1 MNLLDADFFK
11 YYFCKKFNIFLYEN
25 TTTRRTRKIMAIY
38 SPDNFSLIDSPMK
51 LLRLN
56 ALAPNFQLPK
66 TAVTIGNFDGVHLGH
81 QAMISQLKQLAAAE
95 NLKTLVMIFEPQ
107 PLEFFKGYDAPPRI
121 TSLREK
127 VEYLTKLGVD
137 YIAVAKFDNHFR
149 SLNAESFA
157 ELLKVKL
164 NAEHLV
170 LGDDFHFGKNRQGN
184 SEFLTAYGFQVTNL
198 TTVALDGERVSST
211 RIRQT
216 LQAGDLA
223 LAAKLLGRP
232 YSITGRVQYGDQIGR
247 TLDFPTIN
255 VALNRHKPCLK
266 GIYGVEVM
274 CETLSLKDKVK
285 ADNPEKSGIAGYEPT
300 ALFGAGHVGTR
311 PAIKQVHPEWRLEVH
326 FPDVSANLYGL
337 LMRVTFLNYLHGEK
351 DYPSLEALKVGIDD
365 DVEKL
370 LEFRQNTP
378 HFPF

>member
-1 MNLLDADFFK
+1 
-11 YYFCKKFNIFLYEN
+11 
-25 TTTRRTRKIMAIY
+25 
-38 SPDNFSLIDSPMK
+38 MK

-56 ALAPNFQLPK
+56 ALNSHSVSEK

-81 QAMISQLKQLAAAE
+81 QAMITQLKQVAE
-95 NLKTLVMIFEPQ
+95 QQHLKTVVMIFEPQ
-107 PLEFFKGYDAPPRI
+107 PLEYFKGYEAPPRI
-121 TSLREK
+121 SSLREK
-127 VEYLTKLGVD
+127 VEYLTELGVD
-137 YIAVAKFDNHFR
+137 YIAVAKFDENFR
-149 SLNAESFA
+149 SLSATDFA
-157 ELLKVKL
+157 DILKTKL

-184 SEFLTAYGFQVTNL
+184 SEFLRDYGFDVTNL
-198 TTVALDGERVSST
+198 NTIELDGERVSST

-216 LQAGDLA
+216 LQAGNLA

-247 TLDFPTIN
+247 TINFPTIN
-255 VALNRHKPCLK
+255 VRLNRHKPCLH
-266 GIYGVEVM
+266 GIYAVEVI
-274 CETLSLKDKVK
+274 CETESLKAKVDQVGSDLK
-285 ADNPEKSGIAGYEPT
+285 GVAGYDET

-311 PAIKQVHPEWRLEVH
+311 PAIKQAHPAWRLEVH

-351 DYPSLEALKVGIDD
+351 NYPSLEALKAGIDD

-370 LEFRQNTP
+370 LEFRQNHP

>member
-1 MNLLDADFFK
+1 
-11 YYFCKKFNIFLYEN
+11 
-25 TTTRRTRKIMAIY
+25 
-38 SPDNFSLIDSPMK
+38 MK

-56 ALAPNFQLPK
+56 ALASNTLPDK

-81 QAMISQLKQLAAAE
+81 QAMIQQLKSVAAQQ
-95 NLKTLVMIFEPQ
+95 NLQTVVMIFEPQ
-107 PLEFFKGYDAPPRI
+107 PLEFFKAYEAPPRI
-121 TSLREK
+121 SSLREK
-127 VEYLTKLGVD
+127 VEYLTELGVD
-137 YIAVAKFDNHFR
+137 YIAVAKFDNAFR
-149 SLNAESFA
+149 SLNAEDFA
-157 ELLKVKL
+157 QILKEKL
-164 NAEHLV
+164 NASALV

-184 SEFLTAYGFQVTNL
+184 SEFLANYGFQVTNL
-198 TTVALDGERVSST
+198 KTIESEGERVSST

-247 TLDFPTIN
+247 TINFPTIN
-255 VALNRHKPCLK
+255 VRLNRHKPCLN
-266 GIYGVEVM
+266 GIYAVDVV
-274 CETLSLKDKVK
+274 CETTSLQDKVK
-285 ADNPEKSGIAGYEPT
+285 SEHPEKIGIAGYAPT

-326 FPDVSANLYGL
+326 FPNVSANLYGL
-337 LMRVTFLNYLHGEK
+337 LMRVTFLNFLHGEK
-351 DYPSLEALKVGIDD
+351 DYPSLEALKAGIDD

-370 LEFRQNTP
+370 LEFRHSNP

>member
-1 MNLLDADFFK
+1 MQ
-11 YYFCKKFNIFLYEN
+11 
-25 TTTRRTRKIMAIY
+25 
-38 SPDNFSLIDSPMK
+38 

-56 ALAPNFQLPK
+56 ALSSTTDLAQ
-66 TAVTIGNFDGVHLGH
+66 TAVTIGNFDGVHVGH
-81 QAMISQLKQLAAAE
+81 QAMIQQLKAVAAAQQ
-95 NLKTLVMIFEPQ
+95 LKTVVMLFEPQ

-121 TSLREK
+121 SSLREK
-127 VEYLTKLGVD
+127 VEYLTELGID

-149 SLNAESFA
+149 SLNAEAFA
-157 ELLKVKL
+157 HLLKNSL
-164 NAEHLV
+164 NATHLV

-184 SEFLTAYGFQVTNL
+184 SDFLRDFGFQVTNL
-198 TTVALDGERVSST
+198 STVNLSGERVSST

-223 LAAKLLGRP
+223 LAAQLLGRP

-255 VALNRHKPCLK
+255 VRLNRHRPCLN
-266 GIYGVEVM
+266 GIYGVEVV
-274 CETLSLKDKVK
+274 CETTSLTDTVSNAHPSKTGVV
-285 ADNPEKSGIAGYEPT
+285 GYSPNS
-300 ALFGAGHVGTR
+300 LFGAGHVGTR
-311 PAIKQVHPEWRLEVH
+311 PAIQQVQPEWRLEVH
-326 FPDVSANLYGL
+326 FPNVSANLYGL

-351 DYPSLEALKVGIDD
+351 NYPSLEALKAGIDD

-370 LEFRQNTP
+370 LEFRQDHP